1 MSSKIHEVV
10 RYMWGIY
17 GAGLDQD
24 ERKRLTAE
32 LNQALQEFEASK
44 TQYESYRLSAA
55 AQEAYKPVPAQWK
68 VFKEEVESCMNYLA
82 KGEPRWDE
90 MAKYNLS
97 AKVRKEAL
105 PLTEAFKTL
114 LRLAQTEQVSYSKDS
129 LDSAQI
135 SIQMTTLISLLAF
148 CLSSVLTWMMARST
162 TQRITS
168 FLQGVG
174 SASQTVNQATETLR
188 EASQNLS
195 NSSVGAA
202 ASLEE
207 TVASLSLIM
216 ETVKVNEERLQSA
229 SQLSA
234 KAGEAASHGEHE
246 VMALVQAMSEISD
259 SSQKISEITAVID
272 DIAFQT
278 NLLALNAAV
287 EAARAGEQGKGF
299 AVVAE
304 AVRSLA
310 QRSAVAAKDISSLI
324 KETRERVD
332 RGADVA
338 GKSGDALKNIV
349 DVVQKVTLL
358 NGEISESNKEQSS
371 GISQINQ
378 AMTQLDNATQKN
390 AQLAQSVAESS
401 EKMRVEA
408 DGIHAEIAGFEKI
421 VEGTS
426 ESPITSKRAA

>member
-1 MSSKIHEVV
+1 
-10 RYMWGIY
+10 
-17 GAGLDQD
+17 
-24 ERKRLTAE
+24 
-32 LNQALQEFEASK
+32 
-44 TQYESYRLSAA
+44 
-55 AQEAYKPVPAQWK
+55 
-68 VFKEEVESCMNYLA
+68 
-82 KGEPRWDE
+82 
-90 MAKYNLS
+90 
-97 AKVRKEAL
+97 
-105 PLTEAFKTL
+105 
-114 LRLAQTEQVSYSKDS
+114 
-129 LDSAQI
+129 
-135 SIQMTTLISLLAF
+135 
-148 CLSSVLTWMMARST
+148 
-162 TQRITS
+162 
-168 FLQGVG
+168 
-174 SASQTVNQATETLR
+174 VNQATETLR